1 METYLFYALALIL
14 VTFSI
19 LTVTARNPVRSAVYL
34 VSALLAVAGFFFL
47 MEAGVRGR
55 RPGAGLRGRHH
66 GAFSLVIMLVS
77 IEALERQPKLSRQW
91 RTGVVLAV
99 VLCLELGLL
108 IFRGTVSL
116 EEGLAE
122 SGIIANTKTMN
133 TEAVG
138 TVLYSTYL
146 LPFEIASVL
155 LLVAIVGAV
164 VLAKKEI

>member
-47 MEAGVRGR
+47 MEAEFV
-55 RPGAGLRGRHH
+55 GAVQVLVYVGGIMVL
-66 GAFSLVIMLVS
+66 FLFVIMLVS

-122 SGIIANTKTMN
+122 SGIIANTETMN

-138 TVLYSTYL
+138 AVLYSTYL